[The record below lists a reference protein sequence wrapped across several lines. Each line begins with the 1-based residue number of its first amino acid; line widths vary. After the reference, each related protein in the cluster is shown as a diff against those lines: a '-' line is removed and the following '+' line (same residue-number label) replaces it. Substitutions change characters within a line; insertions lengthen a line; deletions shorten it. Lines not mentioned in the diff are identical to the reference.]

1 MYLTR
6 LNKIIL
12 KSKKIASSFCLF
24 ICHWLLIINKKSL
37 SVSQNLE
44 IKFTLGFYIY
54 TAHVIYFK
62 LKDKYLI
69 NYFSLQAN
77 IVSKS
82 PETSSKLLMP
92 WYTVISMCLYV
103 MFIYYRIKIKFYI
116 YICRNVQKTK
126 VITNKNNWT
135 YDTQKN
141 KTHEK

>member
-1 MYLTR
+1 MRFLTKVSKLLHFHLPFYQIRVETYQLNNHLCLFGRIMNYLTR

-24 ICHWLLIINKKSL
+24 ICDCLLIINKKSL

-44 IKFTLGFYIY
+44 TKFTLDFYIY
-54 TAHVIYFK
+54 TSHVIYFK

-82 PETSSKLLMP
+82 LETSSKLLMP
-92 WYTVISMCLYV
+92 
-103 MFIYYRIKIKFYI
+103 
-116 YICRNVQKTK
+116 
-126 VITNKNNWT
+126 
-135 YDTQKN
+135 
-141 KTHEK
+141 